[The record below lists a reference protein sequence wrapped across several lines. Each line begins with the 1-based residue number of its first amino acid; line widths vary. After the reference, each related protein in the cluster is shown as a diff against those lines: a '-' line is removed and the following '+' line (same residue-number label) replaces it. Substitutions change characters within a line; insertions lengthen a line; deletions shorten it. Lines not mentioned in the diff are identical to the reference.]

1 MCTESVKSCTVTAIQ
16 QFFSA
21 LYATI
26 FWLKTGIKIQTS
38 QAKVERDVF
47 DYSPSLSIFRVIADI
62 LKLFGDVTTDVVWS
76 VGYDCGSIVY
86 PESTESR
93 THRKN

>member
-1 MCTESVKSCTVTAIQ
+1 VTAIQ

-47 DYSPSLSIFRVIADI
+47 DYSPSL
-62 LKLFGDVTTDVVWS
+62 
-76 VGYDCGSIVY
+76 
-86 PESTESR
+86 
-93 THRKN
+93 